1 MPVIVVD
8 TCELVWVFT
17 YMGLT
22 YSPARSTNDILTKRM
37 KKGRQ
42 QKTSQNIEKVEQLT
56 MHFNLLLFSLCIRMT
71 KKTT

>member
-1 MPVIVVD
+1 MVD
-8 TCELVWVFT
+8 PCELVWVFT
-17 YMGLT
+17 YIGLT

-37 KKGRQ
+37 KKGRK
-42 QKTSQNIEKVEQLT
+42 QKTIQNIEKVEQLT

>member
-8 TCELVWVFT
+8 SCELVWVFT

-37 KKGRQ
+37 KKGRNKKQ
-42 QKTSQNIEKVEQLT
+42 AKTL
-56 MHFNLLLFSLCIRMT
+56 
-71 KKTT
+71 KK